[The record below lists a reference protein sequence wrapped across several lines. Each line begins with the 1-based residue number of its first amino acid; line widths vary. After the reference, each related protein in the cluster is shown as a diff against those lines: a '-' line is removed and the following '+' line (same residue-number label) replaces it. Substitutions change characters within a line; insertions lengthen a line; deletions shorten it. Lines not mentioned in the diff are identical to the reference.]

1 MFAKPRYS
9 IFIHKQIKLPLNV
22 NLNPVWLNYFE
33 FRALDGGARGVGE
46 VGDEFIGLA
55 EVFNPE
61 IGDEGE
67 SVFLEEGG
75 RVVWVGWWTA
85 EGSGG
90 EVARRG
96 V

>member
-1 MFAKPRYS
+1 
-9 IFIHKQIKLPLNV
+9 
-22 NLNPVWLNYFE
+22 
-33 FRALDGGARGVGE
+33 
-46 VGDEFIGLA
+46 LA
-55 EVFNPE
+55 EVFDPE

>member
-1 MFAKPRYS
+1 M
-9 IFIHKQIKLPLNV
+9 
-22 NLNPVWLNYFE
+22 
-33 FRALDGGARGVGE
+33 DGGARSVGTGFIGGDFLVSEEPEFEAAEGGGE

-55 EVFNPE
+55 EVINPE

-67 SVFLEEGG
+67 SVFLKEGG

-90 EVARRG
+90 EVARG

>member
-1 MFAKPRYS
+1 M
-9 IFIHKQIKLPLNV
+9 
-22 NLNPVWLNYFE
+22 
-33 FRALDGGARGVGE
+33 DGGARGVGTSFICGDFLVSEEPKFEAAEGGGE
-46 VGDEFIGLA
+46 VGDEFIGLS

-67 SVFLEEGG
+67 SVFLKEGG